1 MALQYQV
8 NIAIQAGTDFSQV
21 FFLAYPDKAPMDI
34 TGAKFTG
41 GLAKYPGAF
50 DADKSTSEQ
59 MVYKLWPFT
68 TTVVD
73 GPGGAYSIALT
84 KEQTKELEEGK
95 YVYNVVV
102 EDVAQQIQEVV
113 TGLAFVTLSFGS
125 LLSK

>member
-21 FFLAYPDKAPMDI
+21 FFLAHPDKSPMDI
-34 TGAKFTG
+34 TGASFSG
-41 GLAKYPGAF
+41 ALAKYPGAF